1 MSGDQEGAK
10 ASTGAPQGMDE
21 EWAIEQCNEW
31 LRLHERVPIPEA
43 EREQHGP
50 KGRIRGS
57 LAERERISHRVHRV
71 AEAVWAKWDDRWRLD
86 ASRVRKLIF
95 ELEEGIEVRER
106 LGLLPSGPA
115 LVADALHPWVWQA
128 ARPHWE
134 GGNYDAA
141 VWAAA
146 INVNT
151 QLKAKAQRP
160 DLGETNLVEAAFGIN
175 PPEAGKVRLRLCDET
190 NPALFK
196 DRHVGAISLGK
207 GLFSGVRNPLNHVGA
222 GDLSEQ
228 EALETL
234 AAWSLFARWVA
245 RAEVVS
251 LEVTS

>member
-1 MSGDQEGAK
+1 MSGDQEK
-10 ASTGAPQGMDE
+10 SASPGPGAPQGMDS
-21 EWAIEQCNEW
+21 EWAVQQCNEW

-43 EREQHGP
+43 ERERHGP
-50 KGRIRGS
+50 KGRVRGS
-57 LAERERISHRVHRV
+57 LAERAKIAHRVHLV
-71 AEAVWAKWDDRWRLD
+71 AEVVWDKWNDRWSLS
-86 ASRVRKLIF
+86 APLVRKLIF

-106 LGLLPSGPA
+106 LGLSPSGPA
-115 LVADALHPWVWQA
+115 LAADALHPWIWEA

-151 QLKAKAQRP
+151 QLKTKARRP
-160 DLGETNLVEAAFGIN
+160 DLGESNLVEAAFGIS
-175 PPEAGKVRLRLCDET
+175 PPEEGKVRLRLCDET

-196 DRHVGAISLGK
+196 DRHLGALSLGR

-222 GDLSEQ
+222 GDLTEQ

-245 RAEVVS
+245 QAKA
-251 LEVTS
+251 VTIG